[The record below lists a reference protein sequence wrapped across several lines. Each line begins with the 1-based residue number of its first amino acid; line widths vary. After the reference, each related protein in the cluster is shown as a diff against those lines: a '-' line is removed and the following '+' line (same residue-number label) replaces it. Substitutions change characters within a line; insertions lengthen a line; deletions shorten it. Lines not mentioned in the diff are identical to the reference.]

1 MVEPIS
7 SAQIQSLP
15 SLILSNNDLQ
25 IQLIILIVGLIMIF
39 SIYFKFADWIS
50 RLKFSYTRPH
60 LSRFIQKAV
69 LPFFAL
75 ALISTTNFYIQI
87 YDLLDES
94 AIASTEM
101 YSVKQIFAMILNSI
115 NILIIGY
122 TISQLVPI
130 ILQKRDLD
138 QKELED
144 FENWKIKRGFSDD
157 PCGKCDVC
165 SGKRYGVC
173 ENTPDLF
180 HKFFKWMPPKEIP
193 PDFTREEFQKYLD
206 TDEGR
211 RHLENYRIGG
221 MTIGSYQAIINY
233 PFRKWKE
240 IDREKYER
248 YLNLCLNGNNA
259 SGRTLSLKARPREI
273 YSIDVWM
280 EVRRINDYEYIIP
293 GGKPPGYFEQKQKS
307 MPRSVNQIL
316 PVGIFIMTILGVIA
330 WWGVDLVVVA
340 TATGGLGVGVGLALK
355 QTMENYFAYLIIR
368 KNKTI
373 QEGDRVQLSTGFN
386 GYVHSITPGVTYI
399 RHALNESLAIIPT
412 NQLINEQI
420 LNFTKEFSYVPAT
433 VKVGVSYLNDPK
445 QVASILIKVGKLTM
459 IKSKDE
465 KGRHLVIQK
474 SCPYLEKDKPSC
486 GCDKNILADID
497 QPVVRF
503 ENFNES
509 TLDFSLWVYAKDFG
523 SHGKVET
530 DMRMILYEE
539 FKKHDIRIPWPIRTI
554 YHGDEKKESE
564 EISKSDDEREKLKSE
579 FGVGDISLSDN
590 D

>member
-39 SIYFKFADWIS
+39 SIYFRFADWIS
-50 RLKFSYTRPH
+50 RLKFNYTRPH

-94 AIASTEM
+94 TVSSTEM

-144 FENWKIKRGFSDD
+144 FENWKIKHGFPDD

-173 ENTPDLF
+173 ENAPDLF
-180 HKFFKWMPPKEIP
+180 HKFFKWMPPTEIP
-193 PDFTREEFQKYLD
+193 PDFTREEFQKHLD
-206 TDEGR
+206 TEEGR

-221 MTIGSYQAIINY
+221 MTIGSYQAIIND
-233 PFRKWKE
+233 PFGKWKE
-240 IDREKYER
+240 LDREKYER

-259 SGRTLSLKARPREI
+259 SGRILSLKARPREI

-316 PVGIFIMTILGVIA
+316 PVGIFIITILGVIA

-459 IKSKDE
+459 MQSKDQ

-486 GCDKNILADID
+486 GCDKNILADIE

-509 TLDFSLWVYAKDFG
+509 SLDFSLWVYAKDFG

-539 FKKHDIRIPWPIRTI
+539 FKKHDIRIPWSIRTI
-554 YHGDEKKESE
+554 YHGDEQKESV
-564 EISKSDDEREKLKSE
+564 EISKLNDKREQLKSE

>member
-1 MVEPIS
+1 MVESVPTEQIQNLPS
-7 SAQIQSLP
+7 MILANSNLQAQIV
-15 SLILSNNDLQ
+15 ILV
-25 IQLIILIVGLIMIF
+25 VGLVIIF
-39 SIYFKFADWIS
+39 SIYFKFANWIR

-87 YDLLDES
+87 YDLFDES
-94 AIASTEM
+94 EVSSAGM
-101 YSVKQIFAMILNSI
+101 YAVKQTFAKILNSI

-122 TISQLVPI
+122 TLSQLAPI
-130 ILQKRDLD
+130 ILRKRDLD
-138 QKELED
+138 QKERDD
-144 FENWKIKRGFSDD
+144 FENWKIKHGFTDD

-165 SGKRYGVC
+165 RGNRYGIC
-173 ENTPDLF
+173 ENTRDLF
-180 HKFFKWMPPKEIP
+180 HEFFKWMPPTEIP
-193 PDFTREEFQKYLD
+193 SEFTKEEFQKYLD

-211 RHLENYRIGG
+211 RHLENYRIDG
-221 MTIGSYQAIINY
+221 MTIGSYQAIIKN
-233 PFRKWKE
+233 PFEKWKKIE
-240 IDREKYER
+240 REKYER
-248 YLNLCLNGNNA
+248 YLNSCLNGNNA
-259 SGRTLSLKARPREI
+259 SGRKLSLKTRPHEI
-273 YSIDVWM
+273 YSIDDWM
-280 EVRRINDYEYIIP
+280 EVKRLNDYEYVIP

-307 MPRSVNQIL
+307 MPRSVSQIL
-316 PVGIFIMTILGVIA
+316 PVGIFIVTILGVIA
-330 WWGVDLVVVA
+330 WWGVDLVVIA

-412 NQLINEQI
+412 NQLMNEQI

-445 QVASILIKVGKLTM
+445 QVASILIKVGKSAM
-459 IKSKDE
+459 IKSKDG

-474 SCPYLEKDKPSC
+474 SCPYLEKDMPSC
-486 GCDKNILADID
+486 GCDKNTLADIE
-497 QPVVRF
+497 QPIVRF

-509 TLDFSLWVYAKDFG
+509 SLDFSLYVYAKDFG
-523 SHGKVET
+523 SHFKVQT
-530 DMRMILYEE
+530 DMRMIMYEE
-539 FKKHDIRIPWPIRTI
+539 FKKYDIRIPWPVRTI
-554 YHGDEKKESE
+554 YHGDEKKESG
-564 EISKSDDEREKLKSE
+564 EISKLDKEREKIKSQ
-579 FGVGDISLSDN
+579 FGVGDISLD
-590 D
+590 DE

>member
-144 FENWKIKRGFSDD
+144 FENWKIKHGFSDD

-165 SGKRYGVC
+165 SGKRYGIC
-173 ENTPDLF
+173 ENAPDLF

-206 TDEGR
+206 TEEGR

-248 YLNLCLNGNNA
+248 YLSLCLNGNNA

-280 EVRRINDYEYIIP
+280 EVRRINDYEYVIP

-445 QVASILIKVGKLTM
+445 QVASMLIKVGKLTM
-459 IKSKDE
+459 MKSKDQ

-509 TLDFSLWVYAKDFG
+509 SLDFSLWVYAKDFG

-564 EISKSDDEREKLKSE
+564 EISKLDEKREKLKSE

>member
-1 MVEPIS
+1 MVEPS
-7 SAQIQSLP
+7 SVGQIQNLS

-25 IQLIILIVGLIMIF
+25 IQLIILVVGLVTIF
-39 SIYFKFADWIS
+39 SIYFKFANWIR

-60 LSRFIQKAV
+60 LSRFIRKAI

-87 YDLLDES
+87 YDLFDES
-94 AIASTEM
+94 EVSSTGIPT
-101 YSVKQIFAMILNSI
+101 VKQTFAKILNSI

-122 TISQLVPI
+122 TVSQLVPI
-130 ILQKRDLD
+130 ILQKHDSD
-138 QKELED
+138 QKERED
-144 FENWKIKRGFSDD
+144 FENWKTKRGFPDD
-157 PCGKCDVC
+157 PCGNCDVC
-165 SGKRYGVC
+165 RGNRYGIC
-173 ENTPDLF
+173 ENTPDLY
-180 HKFFKWMPPKEIP
+180 HKFFKWIPPTEIP
-193 PDFTREEFQKYLD
+193 PEFTKEEFQKYMN
-206 TDEGR
+206 TEEGR
-211 RHLENYRIGG
+211 RHLENYRVGG
-221 MTIGSYQAIINY
+221 MTIGSYQEIIKD
-233 PFRKWKE
+233 PFKKWKE
-240 IDREKYER
+240 VEREKYER

-259 SGRTLSLKARPREI
+259 SGRILSLKVRPREI
-273 YSIDVWM
+273 YSIDDWM
-280 EVRRINDYEYIIP
+280 EVKRLSDYEYVVP

-316 PVGIFIMTILGVIA
+316 PIGIFIATILGVIT

-445 QVASILIKVGKLTM
+445 QVAAILIKVGKLTM
-459 IKSKDE
+459 LQSKDE

-474 SCPYLEKDKPSC
+474 NCPYLEENQPSC
-486 GCDKNILADID
+486 GCDKNALADID

-503 ENFNES
+503 EDFNES
-509 TLDFSLWVYAKDFG
+509 SLDFTLWVYAKDYG
-523 SHGKVET
+523 SQFKVKT
-530 DMRMILYEE
+530 DMRMIMYEE
-539 FKKHDIRIPWPIRTI
+539 FKKYDIRIPWPIRTI
-554 YHGDEKKESE
+554 YQGDEKRESE
-564 EISKSDDEREKLKSE
+564 EISKLDKEREKIKSQ
-579 FGVGDISLSDN
+579 FGVGDISLDEN
-590 D
+590 K

>member
-1 MVEPIS
+1 MVEPAS
-7 SAQIQSLP
+7 SGQIQNLS

-25 IQLIILIVGLIMIF
+25 IQLIILIVGLVTIF
-39 SIYFKFADWIS
+39 SIYFKFSNWIR

-60 LSRFIQKAV
+60 LSRFIRKAA

-87 YDLLDES
+87 YDLFDES
-94 AIASTEM
+94 EV
-101 YSVKQIFAMILNSI
+101 SVSGIHIVKETFAKILNSI

-122 TISQLVPI
+122 SISQLVPI
-130 ILQKRDLD
+130 ILQKRDSD
-138 QKELED
+138 QKEKED
-144 FENWKIKRGFSDD
+144 FENWKIKRGFPDD

-165 SGKRYGVC
+165 SGKRYGIC

-180 HKFFKWMPPKEIP
+180 HKFFKWMPPTEIP
-193 PDFTREEFQKYLD
+193 PEFTKEEFQKYLD
-206 TDEGR
+206 TEEGR
-211 RHLENYRIGG
+211 RYLENHRING
-221 MTIGSYQAIINY
+221 MTIGSYQAIIKD
-233 PFRKWKE
+233 PFKKWKE
-240 IDREKYER
+240 VEREKYDK

-259 SGRTLSLKARPREI
+259 SGRMLSLKVRPREI
-273 YSIDVWM
+273 YSIDNWM
-280 EVRRINDYEYIIP
+280 EVKRLNDYDYVIP

-316 PVGIFIMTILGVIA
+316 PVGIFIATILGVVA

-373 QEGDRVQLSTGFN
+373 QEGDRIQLSTGFN
-386 GYVHSITPGVTYI
+386 GYVHSITPGVTYV

-412 NQLINEQI
+412 NQLMNEQI

-459 IKSKDE
+459 AQSKDE
-465 KGRHLVIQK
+465 KGRHQVIHK
-474 SCPYLEKDKPSC
+474 NCPYLEENKPSC
-486 GCDKNILADID
+486 GCDKNILEDIE

-503 ENFNES
+503 EDFNES
-509 TLDFSLWVYAKDFG
+509 SLDFSLWVYAKDYGAHF
-523 SHGKVET
+523 KVKT
-530 DMRMILYEE
+530 DMRMIMYEE
-539 FKKHDIRIPWPIRTI
+539 FKKYDIRIPWAIRTI

-564 EISKSDDEREKLKSE
+564 EISKLDKEREKIRSQ
-579 FGVGDISLSDN
+579 FGAGDISVDHN